1 MTKSMAVPAPV
12 PVVPSTD
19 GGSRVLYRR
28 EPLSPAIRRTLLASV
43 IIFHVGCGWALTQLD
58 PPRIVVGE
66 APAMEVRMVSAEP
79 PAPPEPQI
87 DIPLPQDTPPPDLK
101 PELQS
106 MIQPPPPDL
115 PPPVFP
121 VEAPPPPPPKP
132 KPKPQVHKPPPP
144 RPHPSQAPVQT
155 SVSAQPGPPAPPAAP
170 KTVGAS
176 QVSFLVRP
184 NPVYPSRA
192 RRNNEQGVVMVR
204 VLIDVAGR
212 PTNVSLQASSGHP
225 ALDESALSAVK
236 AAQFRPY
243 SERGVPQPVWVNVP
257 IKFVLQ

>member
-1 MTKSMAVPAPV
+1 MTTPMTVPLPAE
-12 PVVPSTD
+12 VVPPPGDSV
-19 GGSRVLYRR
+19 RVPYRR
-28 EPLSPAIRRTLLASV
+28 EPLSRAVRHALLASV
-43 IIFHVGCGWALTQLD
+43 IVFHVGCGWALTQID
-58 PPRIVVGE
+58 PPRIVVGD
-66 APAMEVRMVSAEP
+66 APPMEVRMVSAEAP
-79 PAPPEPQI
+79 PPPEPQI

-144 RPHPSQAPVQT
+144 RPHPHQPP
-155 SVSAQPGPPAPPAAP
+155 AQPSVPRQAGPPAPPATP
-170 KTVGAS
+170 KTVGSS

-184 NPVYPSRA
+184 NPIYPSHA
-192 RRNNEQGVVMVR
+192 RRNNEQGTVMVR
-204 VLIDVAGR
+204 VLIDVTGR
-212 PTNVSLQASSGHP
+212 PTNVSLQTSSGHP
-225 ALDESALSAVK
+225 SLDRSALSAVK

-243 SERGVPQPVWVNVP
+243 SEGGVPQPVWVNVP